1 MPIKER
7 VESWI
12 RDLEEEVAQLQGLID
27 ALKSRLLDEDRE
39 EEPPQPQP
47 QGQDQQPLNPI
58 PFSEAEGYIIRQML
72 SDQRRKGW
80 RVGDLAKSIMLSTGR
95 PISEAMVK
103 RALKESGRFRE
114 QKPGG
119 WWSLQDSAEPKEE
132 NPIHLKTESLSAVPD
147 DIRDAE
153 VVDGIMDIMIRNPD
167 KVWKPAY
174 LVARLAVEADISV
187 GSERVLTL
195 LKRHQPDIF
204 EMTKNG
210 WWHISRNTSRKSA

>member
-27 ALKSRLLDEDRE
+27 ALKSRLLE
-39 EEPPQPQP
+39 
-47 QGQDQQPLNPI
+47 
-58 PFSEAEGYIIRQML
+58 
-72 SDQRRKGW
+72 
-80 RVGDLAKSIMLSTGR
+80 
-95 PISEAMVK
+95 
-103 RALKESGRFRE
+103 
-114 QKPGG
+114 
-119 WWSLQDSAEPKEE
+119 
-132 NPIHLKTESLSAVPD
+132 
-147 DIRDAE
+147 
-153 VVDGIMDIMIRNPD
+153 
-167 KVWKPAY
+167 
-174 LVARLAVEADISV
+174 EADISV